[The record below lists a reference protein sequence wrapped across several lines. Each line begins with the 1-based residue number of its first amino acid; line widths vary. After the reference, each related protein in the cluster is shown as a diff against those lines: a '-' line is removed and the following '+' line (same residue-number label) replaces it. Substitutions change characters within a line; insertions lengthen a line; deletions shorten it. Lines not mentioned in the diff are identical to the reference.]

1 MNLPETGK
9 ATMLADSVY
18 YLCYRCSSIHV
29 LCRSKYAVNKDFYD
43 LFQACYLLS
52 DLDLLFVLVNKVELV
67 TLGA

>member
-9 ATMLADSVY
+9 TTMLADSVH

-52 DLDLLFVLVNKVELV
+52 GLNLLLVLVDKIELV
-67 TLGA
+67 TFGA